1 MKAPAPEAFSWERAF
16 KQVASHLEGAGILGA
31 GFRRWFLFW
40 KTRRCD
46 LLVTDQEGFAGS
58 Q

>member
-16 KQVASHLEGAGILGA
+16 KQAASHLEGAGILAA
-31 GFRRWFLFW
+31 GFWVVVPL
-40 KTRRCD
+40 
-46 LLVTDQEGFAGS
+46 LESALAHMLVTDQEGSS